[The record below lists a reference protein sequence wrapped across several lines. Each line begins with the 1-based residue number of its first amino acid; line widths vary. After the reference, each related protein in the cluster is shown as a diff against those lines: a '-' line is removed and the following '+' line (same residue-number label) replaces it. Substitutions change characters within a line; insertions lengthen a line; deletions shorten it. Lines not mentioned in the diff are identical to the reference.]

1 MNSVIKVRLVAIE
14 VVSCGSLWNG
24 NIPSKSVQSRIESVS
39 VIESVATESGFV
51 SLGFVLFLF
60 PFPVCYVLSSVPGT
74 SPWIAVSFSSVGG
87 RDFSD

>member
-39 VIESVATESGFV
+39 VLESVATELGSV
-51 SLGFVLFLF
+51 SSVS
-60 PFPVCYVLSSVPGT
+60 VLSSVPGT
-74 SPWIAVSFSSVGG
+74 SPLIAVSFSSVGG